1 MFTSILDTTKPK
13 IMILLNN
20 NQSEQL
26 IDGRRFAE
34 LTDGFS
40 KGVNIFDGKE
50 FLLDKIKIP
59 SKTGLILE
67 LR

>member
-1 MFTSILDTTKPK
+1 MDRKKKNDEYVFKFGSLVVCDF
-13 IMILLNN
+13 
-20 NQSEQL
+20 SVS
-26 IDGRRFAE
+26 GAE
-34 LTDGFS
+34 FFIIG
-40 KGVNIFDGKE
+40 NDGKE

>member
-1 MFTSILDTTKPK
+1 
-13 IMILLNN
+13 MILLNN